1 MCCFYVDLGSK
12 LNAEGE
18 ALGGCEF
25 LGSALEAVEQQVKA
39 GSSLAVG
46 AREPAHGFLLT
57 VYLLQVFSFDTI
69 SEKTSDQIHF
79 FFAKLNCRLYKKAN
93 KSSELVS
100 ANRLFGEKSLVF
112 NETYQNI
119 SEIVYGAKLWPLNF
133 KVSLNY
139 LGVFLFRFCPSVLLL
154 LCPSLLPSGNAL
166 FWVHGT
172 SVEAGGCMGCSS
184 CCLSS
189 PYPQS
194 HPSFSFLT
202 TAGGSILCERTH
214 ALCSCRRDTK
224 KCLKALTLLLFFWG
238 SLPSGEART
247 FQEHH

>member
-1 MCCFYVDLGSK
+1 MLVICCFYVDLGFK
-12 LNAEGE
+12 LNTEGE
-18 ALGGCEF
+18 ALRGCIL
-25 LGSALEAVEQQVKA
+25 LGSVLEAVEQQVKA

-46 AREPAHGFLLT
+46 AQEPAHGFLLT
-57 VYLLQVFSFDTI
+57 VCLLQVFRFDTI

-139 LGVFLFRFCPSVLLL
+139 LGIFLFCFSPSVLLL
-154 LCPSLLPSGNAL
+154 LLRPYLLLTGSAL
-166 FWVHGT
+166 FWVPGAL
-172 SVEAGGCMGCSS
+172 VGAGACMGCSS
-184 CCLSS
+184 SCLSS
-189 PYPQS
+189 P
-194 HPSFSFLT
+194 
-202 TAGGSILCERTH
+202 
-214 ALCSCRRDTK
+214 
-224 KCLKALTLLLFFWG
+224 
-238 SLPSGEART
+238 
-247 FQEHH
+247 